1 MGLVFPVAFVRTS
14 YAGAYHVRILKMTNV
29 DEVIAGVEL
38 PGSLQ
43 RLWDRAAPAKEPR
56 RSLSLDR
63 IVNAA
68 IEIADTEGLSA
79 LSMARLAE
87 RLGSAPMSLYRHIS
101 SKEELY
107 DFMIDA
113 AARESSVAVT
123 DDWRAG
129 LAGWIAD
136 LMALYRRHPWI
147 LQLPVT
153 KPPLDPGQLDWLER
167 GLLIQQSTPLT
178 EAEKVGV
185 VVTLLEYA
193 RGHAAIANSL
203 EGADAVGLPLPYGR
217 LLAQLVDD
225 ARFPMLT
232 AAISAGAFEPPPVD
246 SEADLQDD
254 FQFGLNLILDG
265 VAALIHSRS
274 DSGS

>member
-1 MGLVFPVAFVRTS
+1 MAT
-14 YAGAYHVRILKMTNV
+14 V
-29 DEVIAGVEL
+29 DEVIAEVEL
-38 PGSLQ
+38 PGSLR

-87 RLGSAPMSLYRHIS
+87 RLGSAPMSLYRHLA

-113 AARESSVAVT
+113 AARESSVVVT
-123 DDWRAG
+123 EDWRAG
-129 LAGWIAD
+129 LAEWIAD

-178 EAEKVGV
+178 VEEKLGV
-185 VVTLLEYA
+185 VLTLLEYA
-193 RGHAAIANSL
+193 RGHAVIANSL
-203 EGADAVGLPLPYGR
+203 EGADASFGLPLPYGQ
-217 LLAQLVDD
+217 LLAQLVDE

-232 AAISAGAFEPPPVD
+232 AATSAGAFEPPPVD
-246 SEADLQDD
+246 PEADLQED
-254 FQFGLNLILDG
+254 FRFGLNLILDG
-265 VAALIHSRS
+265 VAALIHSHP
-274 DSGS
+274 

>member
-1 MGLVFPVAFVRTS
+1 M
-14 YAGAYHVRILKMTNV
+14 N
-29 DEVIAGVEL
+29 EVIAGVEL
-38 PGSLQ
+38 PESLR
-43 RLWDRAAPAKEPR
+43 RLWDGAAPAKKPR

-87 RLGSAPMSLYRHIS
+87 RLGSAPMSLYRHVA

-113 AARESSVAVT
+113 AARESSVVAT

-129 LAGWIAD
+129 LAEWIAD
-136 LMALYRRHPWI
+136 LMALYQRHPWI
-147 LQLPVT
+147 LQLPVS

-178 EAEKVGV
+178 VAEKLGV
-185 VVTLLEYA
+185 VLTLLEYA
-193 RGHAAIANSL
+193 RGHAAIANSM
-203 EGADAVGLPLPYGR
+203 EGTDASFGLPLPYGQ
-217 LLAQLVDD
+217 LLAQLVDE

-246 SEADLQDD
+246 SEADLQEDL
-254 FQFGLNLILDG
+254 QFGLNLILDG
-265 VAALIHSRS
+265 VAALIHSRA
-274 DSGS
+274 

>member
-1 MGLVFPVAFVRTS
+1 M
-14 YAGAYHVRILKMTNV
+14 N
-29 DEVIAGVEL
+29 EVIAGVEL
-38 PGSLQ
+38 PESLR
-43 RLWDRAAPAKEPR
+43 RLWDRAAPAKKPR

-87 RLGSAPMSLYRHIS
+87 RLGSAPMSLYRHVA

-113 AARESSVAVT
+113 AARESSVVAT

-129 LAGWIAD
+129 LAEWIAD
-136 LMALYRRHPWI
+136 LMALYQRHPWI
-147 LQLPVT
+147 LQLPVS

-178 EAEKVGV
+178 VAEKLGV
-185 VVTLLEYA
+185 VLTLLEYA

-203 EGADAVGLPLPYGR
+203 EGTDASFGLPLPYGQ
-217 LLAQLVDD
+217 LLAQLVDE

-246 SEADLQDD
+246 SEADLQEDL
-254 FQFGLNLILDG
+254 QFGLNLILDG
-265 VAALIHSRS
+265 VAALIRSRA
-274 DSGS
+274 

>member
-1 MGLVFPVAFVRTS
+1 MA
-14 YAGAYHVRILKMTNV
+14 NV
-29 DEVIAGVEL
+29 DEVSAEVEL

-43 RLWDRAAPAKEPR
+43 RLWDRAAPAKESR

-87 RLGSAPMSLYRHIS
+87 RLGSAPMSLYRHVA

-113 AARESSVAVT
+113 AARESSVVVT
-123 DDWRAG
+123 EDWRAG
-129 LAGWIAD
+129 LAEWIAD

-178 EAEKVGV
+178 VEEKLGV
-185 VVTLLEYA
+185 VLTLLEYA

-203 EGADAVGLPLPYGR
+203 EGADASFGLPLPYGQ
-217 LLAQLVDD
+217 LLAQLVDE

-232 AAISAGAFEPPPVD
+232 AAISAGAFDPPPVD
-246 SEADLQDD
+246 PEADLQED
-254 FQFGLNLILDG
+254 FRFGLNLILDG
-265 VAALIHSRS
+265 VAALIHSHP
-274 DSGS
+274 

>member
-1 MGLVFPVAFVRTS
+1 MA
-14 YAGAYHVRILKMTNV
+14 NV
-29 DEVIAGVEL
+29 NEVIAGVEL
-38 PGSLQ
+38 PESLR
-43 RLWDRAAPAKEPR
+43 RLWDRAAPATKPR

-87 RLGSAPMSLYRHIS
+87 RLGSAPMSLYRHVA

-113 AARESSVAVT
+113 AARESSVVAT

-129 LAGWIAD
+129 LAEWIAD
-136 LMALYRRHPWI
+136 LMALYQRHPWI
-147 LQLPVT
+147 LQLPVS

-178 EAEKVGV
+178 VAEKLGV
-185 VVTLLEYA
+185 VLTLLEYA

-203 EGADAVGLPLPYGR
+203 EGTDASFGLPLPYGQ
-217 LLAQLVDD
+217 LLAQLVDE

-246 SEADLQDD
+246 SEADLQEDL
-254 FQFGLNLILDG
+254 QFGLNLILDG
-265 VAALIHSRS
+265 VAAVIRSRA
-274 DSGS
+274 

>member
-1 MGLVFPVAFVRTS
+1 M
-14 YAGAYHVRILKMTNV
+14 AGV
-29 DEVIAGVEL
+29 DEVIAELEL

-43 RLWDRAAPAKEPR
+43 RLWDRAARANGPR
-56 RSLSLDR
+56 RSLSLER
-63 IVNAA
+63 IVDAA

-87 RLGSAPMSLYRHIS
+87 RLGSAPMSLYRHVA

-113 AARESSVAVT
+113 AARESSVAAT

-129 LAGWIAD
+129 FAEWIAD

-147 LQLPVT
+147 LQLPLT
-153 KPPLDPGQLDWLER
+153 RPPLDPGQLDWLER
-167 GLLIQQSTPLT
+167 GLQIPQSTPLT
-178 EAEKVGV
+178 MAEKVGIV
-185 VVTLLEYA
+185 LTLLEYA

-203 EGADAVGLPLPYGR
+203 AGADASFGLPLPYGR
-217 LLAQLVDD
+217 LLAQLVDE

-232 AAISAGAFEPPPVD
+232 AAISAGAFELQSVD
-246 SEADLQDD
+246 SGADLQDD

-265 VAALIHSRS
+265 VAALIHSRA
-274 DSGS
+274 

>member
-1 MGLVFPVAFVRTS
+1 MNKVSAE
-14 YAGAYHVRILKMTNV
+14 A
-29 DEVIAGVEL
+29 EL

-87 RLGSAPMSLYRHIS
+87 RLGSAPMSLYRHVA

-129 LAGWIAD
+129 LARSGLLIS
-136 LMALYRRHPWI
+136 MALYQRHPWI

-153 KPPLDPGQLDWLER
+153 KP
-167 GLLIQQSTPLT
+167 
-178 EAEKVGV
+178 A
-185 VVTLLEYA
+185 A
-193 RGHAAIANSL
+193 RPRPA
-203 EGADAVGLPLPYGR
+203 
-217 LLAQLVDD
+217 
-225 ARFPMLT
+225 
-232 AAISAGAFEPPPVD
+232 
-246 SEADLQDD
+246 
-254 FQFGLNLILDG
+254 
-265 VAALIHSRS
+265 
-274 DSGS
+274 

>member
-1 MGLVFPVAFVRTS
+1 MTS
-14 YAGAYHVRILKMTNV
+14 V
-29 DEVIAGVEL
+29 DEVISEVEL
-38 PGSLQ
+38 PVSLQ
-43 RLWDRAAPAKEPR
+43 RLWDRAAPANEPR
-56 RSLSLDR
+56 RSLSLER
-63 IVNAA
+63 IVDAA
-68 IEIADTEGLSA
+68 IDIADTDGLSA

-87 RLGSAPMSLYRHIS
+87 RLGSAPMSLYRHVA

-113 AARESSVAVT
+113 AARESSVSAT

-129 LAGWIAD
+129 LAEWIAD

-147 LQLPVT
+147 LQVPLT
-153 KPPLDPGQLDWLER
+153 RPPLDPGQLDWLER
-167 GLLIQQSTPLT
+167 GLHIQQSTPLT
-178 EAEKVGV
+178 MAEKVGIV
-185 VVTLLEYA
+185 LTLLEYA

-203 EGADAVGLPLPYGR
+203 AGADASFGLPLPYGR
-217 LLAQLVDD
+217 LLAQLVDE

-246 SEADLQDD
+246 SEADLQED

-265 VAALIHSRS
+265 VAALIQSRA
-274 DSGS
+274 

>member
-1 MGLVFPVAFVRTS
+1 VRTS
-14 YAGAYHVRILKMTNV
+14 YAIAYHIRILKIAHM

-38 PGSLQ
+38 PGSLR
-43 RLWDRAAPAKEPR
+43 RLWDRTAHAKEPR

-87 RLGSAPMSLYRHIS
+87 RLGSAPMSLYRHVAN
-101 SKEELY
+101 KEELY

-113 AARESSVAVT
+113 AARESRLTVT
-123 DDWRAG
+123 QDWRAG
-129 LAGWIAD
+129 LAGWVSD

-153 KPPLDPGQLDWLER
+153 RPPLDPGQLDWLER

-178 EAEKVGV
+178 FAEKVGI

-193 RGHAAIANSL
+193 RGHAVIANSL
-203 EGADAVGLPLPYGR
+203 EGADASFGLPLVYGQ
-217 LLAQLVDD
+217 LLAQLVDE
-225 ARFPMLT
+225 ARFPTLA
-232 AAISAGAFEPPPVD
+232 AAISAGAFEPPPVS

-254 FQFGLNLILDG
+254 FEFGLKLILDG
-265 VAALIHSRS
+265 VAALIRS
-274 DSGS
+274 HV

>member
-1 MGLVFPVAFVRTS
+1 VGLVFPVAFVRTS

-38 PGSLQ
+38 PGSLR
-43 RLWDRAAPAKEPR
+43 RLWDRTTSAKEPR

-68 IEIADTEGLSA
+68 IEIADSEGLSA

-113 AARESSVAVT
+113 AARESGVAVT
-123 DDWRAG
+123 DDWRVG
-129 LAGWIAD
+129 LAEWVAD

-147 LQLPVT
+147 LQLPLT
-153 KPPLDPGQLDWLER
+153 RPPLDPGQLDWLES
-167 GLLIQQSTPLT
+167 GLLVQQSTPLAI
-178 EAEKVGV
+178 EEKLGIVL
-185 VVTLLEYA
+185 TLLEYA
-193 RGHAAIANSL
+193 RGHATIANSL
-203 EGADAVGLPLPYGR
+203 AGADASFGLPLPYGQ
-217 LLAQLVDD
+217 LLAQLVDE
-225 ARFPMLT
+225 ARFPMLK
-232 AAISAGAFEPPPVD
+232 AAITAGAFEPPPVA

-254 FQFGLNLILDG
+254 FEFGLNLILDG
-265 VAALIHSRS
+265 VAALIRTHA
-274 DSGS
+274 

>member
-1 MGLVFPVAFVRTS
+1 MA
-14 YAGAYHVRILKMTNV
+14 NV
-29 DEVIAGVEL
+29 NEVIAEVEL
-38 PGSLQ
+38 PGSLR
-43 RLWDRAAPAKEPR
+43 RLWDRAAPAKKPR

-87 RLGSAPMSLYRHIS
+87 RLGSAPMSLYRHVA

-113 AARESSVAVT
+113 AARESSVVAT

-129 LAGWIAD
+129 LGEWIAD
-136 LMALYRRHPWI
+136 LMALYQRHPWI
-147 LQLPVT
+147 LQLPVS

-178 EAEKVGV
+178 VAEKLGV
-185 VVTLLEYA
+185 VLTLLEYA

-203 EGADAVGLPLPYGR
+203 EGTDASFGLPLPYGQ
-217 LLAQLVDD
+217 LLAQLVDE

-246 SEADLQDD
+246 SEADLQEDL
-254 FQFGLNLILDG
+254 QFGLNLILDG
-265 VAALIHSRS
+265 VAALIRSRA
-274 DSGS
+274 

>member
-1 MGLVFPVAFVRTS
+1 MA
-14 YAGAYHVRILKMTNV
+14 NV
-29 DEVIAGVEL
+29 NEVIAGVEL
-38 PGSLQ
+38 PESLR
-43 RLWDRAAPAKEPR
+43 RLWDRAAPAKKPR

-87 RLGSAPMSLYRHIS
+87 RLGSAPMSLYRHVA

-113 AARESSVAVT
+113 AARESSVVAT

-129 LAGWIAD
+129 LAEWIAD
-136 LMALYRRHPWI
+136 LMALYQRHPWI
-147 LQLPVT
+147 LQLPVS

-178 EAEKVGV
+178 VAEKLGV
-185 VVTLLEYA
+185 VLTLLEYA

-203 EGADAVGLPLPYGR
+203 EGTDASFGLPLPYGQ
-217 LLAQLVDD
+217 LLAQLVDE

-246 SEADLQDD
+246 SEADLQEDL
-254 FQFGLNLILDG
+254 QFGLNLILDG
-265 VAALIHSRS
+265 VAALIRSRA
-274 DSGS
+274 

>member
-1 MGLVFPVAFVRTS
+1 V
-14 YAGAYHVRILKMTNV
+14 N
-29 DEVIAGVEL
+29 EVSAEAEL
-38 PGSLQ
+38 PGSLR

-68 IEIADTEGLSA
+68 IELADTEGLSA

-87 RLGSAPMSLYRHIS
+87 RLGSAPMSLYRHVA

-113 AARESSVAVT
+113 TARESSVAVT
-123 DDWRAG
+123 DDWRPG
-129 LAGWIAD
+129 LADWIAD
-136 LMALYRRHPWI
+136 VMALYRRHPWI

-178 EAEKVGV
+178 VEEKLGV
-185 VVTLLEYA
+185 VLTLLEYA

-203 EGADAVGLPLPYGR
+203 EGADASFGLPLPYGQ
-217 LLAQLVDD
+217 LLAQLVDE

-232 AAISAGAFEPPPVD
+232 AATSAGAFEPPPVD
-246 SEADLQDD
+246 PEADLQED
-254 FQFGLNLILDG
+254 FRFGLNLILDG
-265 VAALIHSRS
+265 VAALIHSHP
-274 DSGS
+274 